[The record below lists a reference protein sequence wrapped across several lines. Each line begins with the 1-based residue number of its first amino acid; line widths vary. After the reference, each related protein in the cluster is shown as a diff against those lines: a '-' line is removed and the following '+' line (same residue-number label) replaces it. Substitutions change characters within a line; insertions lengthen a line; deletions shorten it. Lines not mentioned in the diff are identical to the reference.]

1 MGEVEEVKLLMTGLS
16 PFAGRIIWALKLK
29 GVEFESVE
37 EDLTNKSDLLLQSN
51 PVHQKIPVLIHNG
64 KPVSESLVIMEYIDE
79 VWNQTCPL
87 LPADPHQRA
96 LTRFWAKFVDEK
108 AFASMW
114 SALQMRGKE
123 GGEAALEE
131 AHENLR
137 ILEKEL
143 EGKKFFGGE
152 SIGLVDVTFGSFAKL
167 LDVLDEVMGS
177 DKKMI
182 DEDKFPLMGKWKE
195 QLSELAVVKSCL
207 PPADKLAAAVQA
219 RRNESAAA

>member
-1 MGEVEEVKLLMTGLS
+1 MTGLS

-108 AFASMW
+108 
-114 SALQMRGKE
+114 GKE

>member
-1 MGEVEEVKLLMTGLS
+1 MTGLS

-64 KPVSESLVIMEYIDE
+64 KP
-79 VWNQTCPL
+79 
-87 LPADPHQRA
+87 
-96 LTRFWAKFVDEK
+96 
-108 AFASMW
+108 
-114 SALQMRGKE
+114 RGKE

>member
-1 MGEVEEVKLLMTGLS
+1 MTGLS

-108 AFASMW
+108 VT
-114 SALQMRGKE
+114 
-123 GGEAALEE
+123 
-131 AHENLR
+131 
-137 ILEKEL
+137 
-143 EGKKFFGGE
+143 
-152 SIGLVDVTFGSFAKL
+152 SI
-167 LDVLDEVMGS
+167 
-177 DKKMI
+177 
-182 DEDKFPLMGKWKE
+182 
-195 QLSELAVVKSCL
+195 
-207 PPADKLAAAVQA
+207 
-219 RRNESAAA
+219 